1 MIVYFRI
8 RFKIKIIFRNFM
20 NNEKTQI
27 QVKEKHKRTV
37 FFIKVVIFLALLMF
51 EAFFQYRFELLPDLM
66 IRIINTAIFF
76 IGSNI
81 VISLGRM
88 LIVSFYL
95 RRKGVNMLHSN
106 FVLGINRIA
115 SILMGV
121 ISIIAIM
128 LLVNID
134 PLNFF
139 TSITIV
145 AAAIA
150 LLSKDY
156 ITNMINGLIIMFSDQ
171 LALGDSVRI
180 GDQKGKIMDVTLINL
195 VLLNEDD
202 DIIMIP
208 NNIVLNSQVVNHSR
222 QYIKKLTFDFEIKIE
237 NLNLNKIESGL
248 KEALEQQEEYV
259 TENSFSMKTVYIQK
273 DAVKIKCQFL
283 LNSNEKQVERD
294 IKRKINQA
302 IINLAGETNEGKPL

>member
-1 MIVYFRI
+1 
-8 RFKIKIIFRNFM
+8 M

-37 FFIKVVIFLALLMF
+37 FIIKVVIFVSFLTFETFFYQSFVMF
-51 EAFFQYRFELLPDLM
+51 PGLV
-66 IRIINTAIFF
+66 IRIINAGIFF
-76 IGSNI
+76 LGSNI

-115 SILMGV
+115 SILMGI

-128 LLVNID
+128 LLIDID

-171 LALGDSVRI
+171 LALGDNVRI
-180 GDQKGKIMDVTLINL
+180 GDQKGRIMDVTLINL

-208 NNIVLNSQVVNHSR
+208 NNTVLNSQVINHSR
-222 QYIKKLTFDFEIKIE
+222 QYIKKLTFDFEIKIDQ
-237 NLNLNKIESGL
+237 LNLNKVESSL
-248 KEALEQQEEYV
+248 KEALSAHEEQV
-259 TENSFSMKTVYIQK
+259 TENSFNMKTIYIHK
-273 DAVKIKCQFL
+273 DAVKVKCQFL

-302 IINLAGETNEGKPL
+302 IINLAGETN

>member
-1 MIVYFRI
+1 MH
-8 RFKIKIIFRNFM
+8 
-20 NNEKTQI
+20 NEKTQI

-37 FFIKVVIFLALLMF
+37 FIIKVVIFMSLLTF
-51 EAFFQYRFELLPDLM
+51 ESFFPYIFEKSPEFI
-66 IRIINTAIFF
+66 IRIIKTAIFF
-76 IGSNI
+76 LGSNI
-81 VISLGRM
+81 IISLGRM

-95 RRKGVNMLHSN
+95 QRKGVNMLHSN

-115 SILMGV
+115 GILMGV

-128 LLVNID
+128 LLINID
-134 PLNFF
+134 PLEFF

-145 AAAIA
+145 AAAVA

-171 LALGDSVRI
+171 LALGDNVRI
-180 GDQKGKIMDVTLINL
+180 GDQKGRIMDVTLINL

-208 NNIVLNSQVVNHSR
+208 NNTVLNSQVINHSR
-222 QYIKKLTFDFEIKIE
+222 QYIKKLTFDFEIKI
-237 NLNLNKIESGL
+237 NHLNLDIVESHL
-248 KEALEQQEEYV
+248 KDALTEYEDEV
-259 TENSFSMKTVYIQK
+259 TENSFSMKTIYIHK

-283 LNSNEKQVERD
+283 LNSNEKQIERD

-302 IINLAGETNEGKPL
+302 IVNLAGETN

>member
-1 MIVYFRI
+1 
-8 RFKIKIIFRNFM
+8 M

-37 FFIKVVIFLALLMF
+37 FIIKVVIFLSFLIF
-51 EAFFQYRFELLPDLM
+51 EAFFYPHFERLPDLLV
-66 IRIINTAIFF
+66 RIINTAIFF
-76 IGSNI
+76 LGSNI

-88 LIVSFYL
+88 IVVSFYL

-115 SILMGV
+115 SILMGI
-121 ISIIAIM
+121 ISVIAIM
-128 LLVNID
+128 LLINID

-180 GDQKGKIMDVTLINL
+180 GDQKGRIMDVTLINL

-208 NNIVLNSQVVNHSR
+208 NNTVLNSQVINHSR
-222 QYIKKLTFDFEIKIE
+222 QYIKKLTFDFEIKI
-237 NLNLNKIESGL
+237 NQLNLDRVESNL
-248 KEALEQQEEYV
+248 KEAIADLEEHV
-259 TENSFSMKTVYIQK
+259 TENSFSMKTIYIQK
-273 DAVKIKCQFL
+273 DAVKVKCQFL

-302 IINLAGETNEGKPL
+302 IINLASETN

>member
-1 MIVYFRI
+1 
-8 RFKIKIIFRNFM
+8 M

-37 FFIKVVIFLALLMF
+37 FVIKVVIFMSLLTF
-51 EAFFQYRFELLPDLM
+51 ETFFQSEFESLPDLI

-88 LIVSFYL
+88 IVVSFYL

-115 SILMGV
+115 SILMGI

-171 LALGDSVRI
+171 LALGDNVRI
-180 GDQKGKIMDVTLINL
+180 GDQKGRIMDVTLINL

-208 NNIVLNSQVVNHSR
+208 NNTVLNSQVINHSR
-222 QYIKKLTFDFEIKIE
+222 QYIKKLTFDFEIKISQ
-237 NLNLNKIESGL
+237 LNLDLVESNL
-248 KEALEQQEEYV
+248 KDALMGYEEEV
-259 TENSFSMKTVYIQK
+259 TENSFSMKTIYIQK

-283 LNSNEKQVERD
+283 LNSHEKQVERD
-294 IKRKINQA
+294 IKRRINQA
-302 IINLAGETNEGKPL
+302 IINLAGETN

>member
-1 MIVYFRI
+1 
-8 RFKIKIIFRNFM
+8 M

-27 QVKEKHKRTV
+27 QVKENHKRAV
-37 FFIKVVIFLALLMF
+37 FIIKLLVFIFLLVF
-51 EAFFQYRFELLPDLM
+51 ETFFFNRLNEMPELI
-66 IRIINTAIFF
+66 IRIIKTAIFF
-76 IGSNI
+76 LGSNI
-81 VISLGRM
+81 IISLGRM
-88 LIVSFYL
+88 FIVRFYL
-95 RRKGVNMLHSN
+95 RRKGINMLHSN

-115 SILMGV
+115 SILMG
-121 ISIIAIM
+121 IITIIAIM

-134 PLNFF
+134 PVNFF

-171 LALGDSVRI
+171 LALGDNVRI

-208 NNIVLNSQVVNHSR
+208 NNIVLNSQVINHSR
-222 QYIKKLTFDFEIKIE
+222 QYIKKLTFDFEIKIHL
-237 NLNLNKIESGL
+237 LNLDKVESFL
-248 KEALEQQEEYV
+248 KEALRENEAYI
-259 TENSFSMKTVYIQK
+259 TENSFSMKTIYIHK
-273 DAVKIKCQFL
+273 DAVKVKCQFL
-283 LNSNEKQVERD
+283 LNASEKQIERD

-302 IINLAGETNEGKPL
+302 IIDLAGEAQ